1 MTTSR
6 THQGRTIRLFNQ
18 TFIVTTNY
26 IVTLSPGSTTIT
38 NGERL
43 GLTPL
48 VMADIADFRGRWDG
62 GIKLYGNKIDTRTT
76 LVKDGLNLVIKEF
89 LAYDKKNHITNGVA
103 ANPIAT
109 LEDYAAFHITQ
120 GTPLAKTTHTRA
132 SDPGSKRVVITLK
145 KIGHLFHTLEVTS
158 PDVKGR
164 GLEDGVSHVLFYKI
178 IIAADAVVPPFKNFE
193 YVGHVKN
200 GLITTTHTDDLVGQK
215 AWYVAC
221 IENSRGERGVPSE
234 PVGFIII

>member
-1 MTTSR
+1 MANRT
-6 THQGRTIRLFNQ
+6 THQGRTIRLFDQ

-26 IVTLSPGSTTIT
+26 IVALSPGTPSIT
-38 NGERL
+38 NGARL
-43 GLTPL
+43 GFSTQ
-48 VMADIADFRGRWDG
+48 VMTDIADFRTRWDDG
-62 GIKLYGNKIDTRTT
+62 MKLYGNKIDTRTT
-76 LVKDGLNLVIKEF
+76 LVTDGLKLIIKEF
-89 LAYDKKNHITNGVA
+89 VAYDKKHHLTDGVA

-109 LEDYAAFHITQ
+109 LEDYAAFNITQ
-120 GTPLAKTTHTRA
+120 GTSLAKTTKTRA
-132 SDPGSKRVVITLK
+132 SDPGSKRVVITMK
-145 KIGHLFHTLEVTS
+145 EIGHLFHTLEVTS

-200 GLITTTHTDDLVGQK
+200 GYITITHTDDLLGQK
-215 AWYVAC
+215 AWYAAC
-221 IENSRGERGVPSE
+221 VENSRGEKGVPSV